1 MGSIVTFADLPYR
14 QTAAGVKRAPITGPE
29 MKEMSA
35 EAISL
40 APGATLTESAPAGS
54 DLYLFTL
61 DGSVVILGQPVKP
74 ESFITVQEGTSVTVA
89 SPADSGATLIRV
101 LAPPPSSGKK
111 LAGFTGGLAVAARAA
126 TPVHDVPE
134 ELKKRIYFVDNEEA
148 LVSER
153 GHAMIVVY
161 EKNTVTSMHMHP
173 DADSVFVFL
182 SGKTRFTV
190 NGQDVVVGRGQ
201 ATCFPAGDRHGLR
214 VAEGDEVSFLEF
226 HVPTRYA
233 TVRG

>member
-14 QTAAGVKRAPITGPE
+14 QTAAGVKRAPITGPD

-35 EAISL
+35 EAITL

-61 DGSVVILGQPVKP
+61 SGGAVVNGQRTGQ
-74 ESFITVQEGTSVTVA
+74 ESFVTVQEGTTVSVA
-89 SPADSGATLIRV
+89 NPGGAEATLIRV
-101 LAPPPSSGKK
+101 LAPPSGSGKA
-111 LAGFTGGLAVAARAA
+111 LAGFSGGAAVAPRAT

-134 ELKKRIYFVDNEEA
+134 ELKKRIYFVGEEA
-148 LVSER
+148 APSER
-153 GHAMIVVY
+153 AHAMIVVY

-173 DADSVFVFL
+173 NADSMFVFL

-190 NGQDVVVGRGQ
+190 NGQDVVVGPGQ

-226 HVPTRYA
+226 HVPAEYT